1 VKNEMKVRIDPHT
14 LEQMVKR
21 GTSEDEIIEVLNS
34 EKVEP
39 AKRGRFKKSKVFSFN
54 DFWCNKFYLQKKVE
68 VIYTIEQEEIVT
80 VTVFYILWI
89 LVMKIVYNTTQDLLH
104 IVFRES
110 GQVRNE
116 RYNDD
121 IVFDVDSNNK
131 IVGMEIL
138 DASNYLDAQ
147 DIRNVKVIEE
157 KAA

>member
-1 VKNEMKVRIDPHT
+1 
-14 LEQMVKR
+14 
-21 GTSEDEIIEVLNS
+21 
-34 EKVEP
+34 
-39 AKRGRFKKSKVFSFN
+39 
-54 DFWCNKFYLQKKVE
+54 
-68 VIYTIEQEEIVT
+68 
-80 VTVFYILWI
+80 
-89 LVMKIVYNTTQDLLH
+89 MKIVYNTTQDLLH

-138 DASNYLDAQ
+138 DASSYLDAQ
-147 DIRNVKVIEE
+147 DIRHVKVIEE

>member
-1 VKNEMKVRIDPHT
+1 
-14 LEQMVKR
+14 
-21 GTSEDEIIEVLNS
+21 
-34 EKVEP
+34 
-39 AKRGRFKKSKVFSFN
+39 
-54 DFWCNKFYLQKKVE
+54 
-68 VIYTIEQEEIVT
+68 
-80 VTVFYILWI
+80 
-89 LVMKIVYNTTQDLLH
+89 MKIFYNTTQDLLH

-131 IVGMEIL
+131 VVGMEIL

-147 DIRNVKVIEE
+147 DIKNVKVIEE